1 MGIDGI
7 GNRGGAGGI
16 GGAGAPGSPAAGGT
30 TGPTGSTGAKETS
43 FDAHLDPSKA
53 GQASGAGAADTVGGV
68 QNGPLARLRSGQ
80 IDLNQYLDQ
89 KVDQATAHLG
99 ALPAQQR
106 SAIREALRAQMSSDP
121 ALTDLVQKA
130 TGQLPEPTSD

>member
-16 GGAGAPGSPAAGGT
+16 GGPGGPGAPGATGAPTGA
-30 TGPTGSTGAKETS
+30 TGPKETS
-43 FDAHLDPSKA
+43 FDAHLDPQTGPQA
-53 GQASGAGAADTVGGV
+53 GTQQAGNVGNVANVDGA
-68 QNGPLARLRSGQ
+68 PLAQLRSGH
-80 IDLNQYLDQ
+80 ITLNQYLDQ
-89 KVDQATAHLG
+89 KVDQATSHLG
-99 ALPAQQR
+99 ALPAHQR

-130 TGQLPEPTSD
+130 TGQLPEPTDA

>member
-16 GGAGAPGSPAAGGT
+16 GGPGGPGAAGGPGAPT
-30 TGPTGSTGAKETS
+30 GATGPKETS
-43 FDAHLDPSKA
+43 FDAHLDPQA
-53 GQASGAGAADTVGGV
+53 GTQHASAVGNVANIEGA
-68 QNGPLARLRSGQ
+68 PLQQLRSGH
-80 IDLNQYLDQ
+80 ITLNQYLDQ
-89 KVDQATAHLG
+89 KVDQATSHLG
-99 ALPAQQR
+99 ALPAHQR

-130 TGQLPEPTSD
+130 TGQLPEPTDA

>member
-30 TGPTGSTGAKETS
+30 TGPTGAKETS

-53 GQASGAGAADTVGGV
+53 GGASGAGAADTVGSV
-68 QNGPLARLRSGQ
+68 HNGPLAQLRSGQ

>member
-16 GGAGAPGSPAAGGT
+16 GGPGAPAAGGT
-30 TGPTGSTGAKETS
+30 TGPAAPK
-43 FDAHLDPSKA
+43 
-53 GQASGAGAADTVGGV
+53 GAGGAAFDTHLEAPAAGEASAASAVSNV
-68 QNGPLARLRSGQ
+68 QSGPLAQLRSGQ

-130 TGQLPEPTSD
+130 TGQLPEPSAD

>member
-16 GGAGAPGSPAAGGT
+16 GGAGGTGAPGSPAAGGATGT
-30 TGPTGSTGAKETS
+30 TGPG
-43 FDAHLDPSKA
+43 FDAHLEAPA
-53 GQASGAGAADTVGGV
+53 TGEASAANATGAVSNV
-68 QNGPLARLRSGQ
+68 QGGPLAQLRSGQ

-130 TGQLPEPTSD
+130 TGQLPEPTAD